1 MKKASSFAPRK
12 SFIFFKMLFY
22 VLVPVLIII
31 TIIQTIS
38 FFRVRKILN
47 ESFREQVVE
56 IGLHYSSEVSNFI
69 QRKADILKNLA
80 ILWAPKFPSDADMA
94 DMLIALTDSDAM
106 LDDVFFGFENKKF
119 IDGARWI
126 ADASYDPT
134 ARSWYTSAVKNKDLA
149 ISEIYLRSIDNV
161 PVISL
166 SYPVYENGV
175 LRGVVGLDLPLG
187 AMRDTIKSIKFF
199 ETGKAF
205 LIDKKG
211 HFIVHEKYSLDDTI
225 FKGDA
230 QTFAPLQTALGST
243 KYNFFEFPVENTNM
257 FFVSLPFAGSDW
269 TLVLIVPVAEVFS
282 KLWKMTITL
291 LSITLL
297 GIFFIVAVT
306 VVLIKAILKPIKNTT
321 FALKNIAQGEGDLT
335 VRLPVQ
341 GNDEIADMSEYFNQT
356 IEKIGKA
363 IGSVG
368 LNIQVMTAVGE
379 TLAANMTETASA
391 VNQININIDGV
402 KQQTITQAASVTE
415 TASTVE
421 QMIRTIRQ
429 LNNSIE
435 TQAENVA
442 QSSASI
448 EEMAANMETIGKMLD
463 DSNALMATLHTQS
476 KLGKGGAEAANADV
490 ARIAEKSGALQEA
503 SLVIQ
508 NIASQTNLLAMNAAI
523 EAAHAGEAGKGFA
536 VVADEIRK
544 LAEESNIQGKQIS
557 AMLKESTVI
566 IENLTGS
573 GSAAE
578 SVFEEVF
585 VLAEKVV
592 KHIEQITAAI
602 KQQENSSREVLFA
615 IKNIN
620 KVTAE
625 VKDGSAE
632 MLTGGETAV
641 TEMHKLDY
649 LTRAI
654 TDSMNEMASGSVQ
667 INMAVQEIHEITQ
680 KNKESIESVA
690 NEVGKFKV

>member
-1 MKKASSFAPRK
+1 MKKDSIFVSQK
-12 SFIFFKMLFY
+12 SFIFLKMLFY
-22 VLVPVLIII
+22 VLVPVLVII
-31 TIIQTIS
+31 TIIQTLS
-38 FFRVRKILN
+38 FFRVRKILH

-80 ILWAPKFPSDADMA
+80 ILWASKFPSDADMA

-134 ARSWYTSAVKNKDLA
+134 ARGWYTSAVKNKDLA

-243 KYNFFEFPVENTNM
+243 EYNFFEFPVENTNM

-282 KLWKMTITL
+282 KLWEMTITL

-429 LNNSIE
+429 LNNSIGI
-435 TQAENVA
+435 QAENVA

-463 DSNALMATLHTQS
+463 DSNALMATLHKQS

-503 SLVIQ
+503 NLVIQ

-523 EAAHAGEAGKGFA
+523 EAAHAREAGKGFA

-625 VKDGSAE
+625 VKDGSTE

>member
-1 MKKASSFAPRK
+1 MKKDSSFAPRK

-22 VLVPVLIII
+22 VLLPVLIII

-166 SYPVYENGV
+166 SYPVYKNSV
-175 LRGVVGLDLPLG
+175 LSGVVGLDLPLG

-243 KYNFFEFPVENTNM
+243 EYNFFEFPVENTNM

-306 VVLIKAILKPIKNTT
+306 VVLIKAILKPI
-321 FALKNIAQGEGDLT
+321 
-335 VRLPVQ
+335 
-341 GNDEIADMSEYFNQT
+341 
-356 IEKIGKA
+356 
-363 IGSVG
+363 
-368 LNIQVMTAVGE
+368 
-379 TLAANMTETASA
+379 
-391 VNQININIDGV
+391 
-402 KQQTITQAASVTE
+402 
-415 TASTVE
+415 
-421 QMIRTIRQ
+421 
-429 LNNSIE
+429 
-435 TQAENVA
+435 
-442 QSSASI
+442 
-448 EEMAANMETIGKMLD
+448 
-463 DSNALMATLHTQS
+463 
-476 KLGKGGAEAANADV
+476 
-490 ARIAEKSGALQEA
+490 
-503 SLVIQ
+503 
-508 NIASQTNLLAMNAAI
+508 
-523 EAAHAGEAGKGFA
+523 
-536 VVADEIRK
+536 
-544 LAEESNIQGKQIS
+544 
-557 AMLKESTVI
+557 
-566 IENLTGS
+566 
-573 GSAAE
+573 
-578 SVFEEVF
+578 
-585 VLAEKVV
+585 
-592 KHIEQITAAI
+592 
-602 KQQENSSREVLFA
+602 
-615 IKNIN
+615 
-620 KVTAE
+620 
-625 VKDGSAE
+625 
-632 MLTGGETAV
+632 
-641 TEMHKLDY
+641 
-649 LTRAI
+649 
-654 TDSMNEMASGSVQ
+654 
-667 INMAVQEIHEITQ
+667 
-680 KNKESIESVA
+680 
-690 NEVGKFKV
+690 